1 MAFGVLTLAKT
12 PAQRPKTQRERFI
25 EAARES
31 GATEDEKAFEQRLKA
46 VARGNSSTGA
56 KKPVK
61 TGKK

>member
-1 MAFGVLTLAKT
+1 MAKAPVKT
-12 PAQRPKTQRERFI
+12 AKTQRERFI

-31 GATEDEKAFEQRLKA
+31 GATEDELVFEQRLKA

-56 KKPVK
+56 KTPVK